1 MPNTLDNTTTAFK
14 KLKNLSDPDS
24 CRTFLQNIKN
34 TFRGTSMN
42 EIIEGN
48 KTPRGNLARLL
59 TCRVYPS
66 GTEARNGTETIT
78 APANLGGDWGADLT
92 DQAEELAWTI
102 SYQMMEDT
110 LRERMSARFDRDGG
124 IPDASALLR
133 YILSKTGMTDS
144 TAYDL
149 KTKLDF
155 NLHVATNM
163 PDAVATSPEVMEN
176 WVDLLVKLNRAK
188 CRPDGDWDLVQHALS
203 AFPPDVGAL
212 MSAATERVEP
222 DDVDIDEMKVIWC
235 ATIERHALVSRWL
248 PARAMRTSQRC
259 RRRSRR
265 SPRCCS
271 SSRWCRRTRL
281 RRPRSAAP
289 TLTTRNARRCR
300 PGAAGCTLAGSSLAG
315 SCTPTSCPCIWATC

>member
-1 MPNTLDNTTTAFK
+1 M
-14 KLKNLSDPDS
+14 
-24 CRTFLQNIKN
+24 
-34 TFRGTSMN
+34 
-42 EIIEGN
+42 
-48 KTPRGNLARLL
+48 
-59 TCRVYPS
+59 
-66 GTEARNGTETIT
+66 
-78 APANLGGDWGADLT
+78 DLT

-144 TAYDL
+144 TAYGL

-235 ATIERHALVSRWL
+235 ATIERHAPR
-248 PARAMRTSQRC
+248 QR
-259 RRRSRR
+259 
-265 SPRCCS
+265 
-271 SSRWCRRTRL
+271 RWCRDGCPHARCGL
-281 RRPRSAAP
+281 
-289 TLTTRNARRCR
+289 RNAA
-300 PGAAGCTLAGSSLAG
+300 GAGRDAHLAAAAAVGGADG
-315 SCTPTSCPCIWATC
+315 RACGGRVPPPQP